1 MYRICRILYFYIFCF
16 SAGWRKYHGVKFEHG
31 MYHAVLT
38 LPSVVKPTAAA
49 IAAIVEHHSSAS
61 VIQKKKELLTTTKTR
76 TMFLILDFFVLTV
89 YLTIVVQ
96 L

>member
-1 MYRICRILYFYIFCF
+1 MCTTNRN
-16 SAGWRKYHGVKFEHG
+16 WRKYHGVKFEHG

-61 VIQKKKELLTTTKTR
+61 VIQKKKELLTTTKTSLG
-76 TMFLILDFFVLTV
+76 FWFVTFG
-89 YLTIVVQ
+89 TGDGVVSDGSR
-96 L
+96 